1 MRTYIEELQAYKPFN
16 DLEKSDLEMMLH
28 IVKIYGD
35 KALSRDNLT
44 HFSSSSMILNQDHAK
59 VLMVYHNIYKSYS
72 WTGGHMDNNPYPLEV
87 AIKEAK
93 EETGII
99 DLKLLN
105 DNLYSIEIIPVK
117 SHIKNNKTV
126 SSHLHLNFTYLFEAN
141 DSQTLKIKQDENKDV
156 KWININALENYIS
169 SNDIDM
175 IPIYRKV
182 LREWKTN

>member
-1 MRTYIEELQAYKPFN
+1 
-16 DLEKSDLEMMLH
+16 
-28 IVKIYGD
+28 
-35 KALSRDNLT
+35 
-44 HFSSSSMILNQDHAK
+44 
-59 VLMVYHNIYKSYS
+59 
-72 WTGGHMDNNPYPLEV
+72 MDNNPYPLEV